1 VGLAGLVASSR
12 TRCVNASYTRFVAKS
27 TVVMWMDFGCPWSRI
42 SLHELER
49 AIAVV
54 GEPVDVRFHSL
65 RLDAD
70 APADY
75 GKTTIENL
83 CEHLSIDVVEA
94 ERMLQVVRGEF
105 TAHFEN
111 GEIIGE
117 YVCIHVRN
125 CGQHFRMPDCQSQPL
140 G

>member
-1 VGLAGLVASSR
+1 MR
-12 TRCVNASYTRFVAKS
+12 TGYL
-27 TVVMWMDFGCPWSRI
+27 WGWQGWWQ
-42 SLHELER
+42 
-49 AIAVV
+49 AVEV
-54 GEPVDVRFHSL
+54 
-65 RLDAD
+65 
-70 APADY
+70 
-75 GKTTIENL
+75 K
-83 CEHLSIDVVEA
+83 
-94 ERMLQVVRGEF
+94 RMLQVVRGEF